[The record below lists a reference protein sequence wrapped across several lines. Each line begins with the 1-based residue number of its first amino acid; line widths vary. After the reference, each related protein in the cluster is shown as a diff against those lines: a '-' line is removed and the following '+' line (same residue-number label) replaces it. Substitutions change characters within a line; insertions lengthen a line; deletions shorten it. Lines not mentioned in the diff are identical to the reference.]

1 MESEAGF
8 GATKGA
14 EIIAEYSGVGK
25 TKLGQSGASVV
36 AGGNSAATGSFRAM
50 IAITITPAAHQ
61 AVKASLLGTADA
73 TPRPGAD
80 GLIRIWLDDKFVD
93 RLAQDARPWR
103 GLQRRHSAAGEGS
116 VPLAGRA
123 CSVSAVRGSHPRL
136 IGARLLPSTNQF
148 VARADG

>member
-50 IAITITPAAHQ
+50 IAITISREPSRQGIAPRD
-61 AVKASLLGTADA
+61 GRRDTA
-73 TPRPGAD
+73 PGCRQPD
-80 GLIRIWLDDKFVD
+80 
-93 RLAQDARPWR
+93 
-103 GLQRRHSAAGEGS
+103 
-116 VPLAGRA
+116 
-123 CSVSAVRGSHPRL
+123 
-136 IGARLLPSTNQF
+136 
-148 VARADG
+148 